1 MVLFGWSRNMAWLW
15 DKKLKYKDKS
25 GVTQEVPLLANKT
38 DVEQSAKFASVIAKD
53 GTKCYVPFGD
63 EIVEVVVK
71 VHTSYSNSLTA
82 PFNFKHS
89 ITVYLDSISIHT
101 NRGVELD
108 KRIDVQV
115 DLINMYNG
123 SEQKRWSHSRETKST
138 DSFSNFSILA
148 AKGTYT
154 GADSSLGFFYTDVKI
169 LVNGVESAYS
179 RLKNGGSLTHYAYLT
194 SKEASAL
201 VSTSSGC
208 PEDVYKLDLITPLKL
223 RKTSSCVCNALKPAI
238 LIYYKTT
245 ASTSTTSSNYST
257 STKTGFKIEVA
268 RVVSNIKL
276 PSTTHIVLVINYTTG
291 SKENPY
297 ASGATTATV
306 ASSITLNSGS
316 FYTSGNSVSTSYHSL
331 YAYIE
336 VSIDTYKSRSF
347 SRRINLSL
355 TTTSSYVEYIYAL
368 L

>member
-1 MVLFGWSRNMAWLW
+1 MAWLW
-15 DKKLKYKDKS
+15 DKKLKYKNKS

-38 DVEQSAKFASVIAKD
+38 DVEQSAKFAGVIAKD

-82 PFNFKHS
+82 LFNFEHS
-89 ITVYLDSISIHT
+89 IKVYLDLISIHT
-101 NRGVELD
+101 KNRDVELD

-123 SEQKRWSHSRETKST
+123 SEQKRWSHTHKTMSN
-138 DSFSNFSILA
+138 DSFSNFSILEA
-148 AKGTYT
+148 GGTYT
-154 GADSSLGFFYTDVKI
+154 GINSSLGFFYTDVKI

-201 VSTSSGC
+201 VSASSGC
-208 PEDVYKLDLITPLKL
+208 PEDVYKLDLITLLKL

-257 STKTGFKIEVA
+257 STQTGFKIEVA

-297 ASGATTATV
+297 DSGAVTGTAT
-306 ASSITLNSGS
+306 SSITLNSGS

-331 YAYIE
+331 YACIK

-347 SRRINLSL
+347 SHRINLSL